1 MTDSFQELV
10 VRKGKEKSDFRETTD
25 KETAKSEVEE
35 IRVKNQRKL
44 QNSNYISNLCW
55 FSSDKM
61 EEIFCRKTFTVRATH
76 NFLNTNHLLEKRNTN
91 AS

>member
-44 QNSNYISNLCW
+44 QNSNYISNL
-55 FSSDKM
+55 
-61 EEIFCRKTFTVRATH
+61 
-76 NFLNTNHLLEKRNTN
+76 
-91 AS
+91 